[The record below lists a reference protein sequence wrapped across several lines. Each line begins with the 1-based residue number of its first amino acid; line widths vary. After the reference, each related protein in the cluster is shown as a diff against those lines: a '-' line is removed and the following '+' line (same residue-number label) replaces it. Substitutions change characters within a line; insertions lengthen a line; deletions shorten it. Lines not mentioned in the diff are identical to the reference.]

1 MWLGGFTGLA
11 LAAAPHYGTVSPLCS
26 SQLRKRA
33 DERLHD
39 RPRTIVH
46 RGGFLMADPPDPAE
60 LPENIDDLFA
70 AFDAGELDAEPVSDE
85 ERRRMVSAARLVRR
99 ARPGAQP
106 PPELRAR
113 VLERIRLESTQPPAP
128 VADLSRARER
138 RVRTRRMIAA
148 SAAAAAA
155 VIAVVFA
162 LNRGQDTGRPLL
174 FDAEL
179 AAIRTGPAPAAEGG
193 AEISRLGAG
202 YEVHLEAEGL
212 APTRGNKT
220 YVLWYVAKGDTRA
233 RPKRVA
239 IGSFR
244 TRDGTIDARWPAAF
258 DASRFTRV
266 SITLEPRD
274 DGDPRANGPE
284 VATGPSLHVHGK
296 PAQ

>member
-1 MWLGGFTGLA
+1 MGRCTPLREDLA
-11 LAAAPHYGTVSPLCS
+11 VAFIAGRMNVFAIALVRSCTP
-26 SQLRKRA
+26 
-33 DERLHD
+33 
-39 RPRTIVH
+39 
-46 RGGFLMADPPDPAE
+46 MADPPDPAE
-60 LPENIDDLFA
+60 PPENIDDLFA

-85 ERRRMVSAARLVRR
+85 ERRRMVAAARLVPR
-99 ARPGAQP
+99 ARPGAEP

-113 VLERIRLESTQPPAP
+113 VLERIRLESSQPPAP
-128 VADLSRARER
+128 VADLARARER
-138 RVRTRRMIAA
+138 RFPSRRVIAA
-148 SAAAAAA
+148 VVAAAAA
-155 VIAVVFA
+155 VIVAVFA

-179 AAIRTGPAPAAEGG
+179 AAIRTGPSPAAEGG

-202 YEVHLEAEGL
+202 YEVRLEAEGL
-212 APTRGNKT
+212 APTKGNTT

-258 DASRFTRV
+258 DSSRFTRV

-284 VATGPSLHVHGK
+284 VATGPSLRVHGK

>member
-1 MWLGGFTGLA
+1 
-11 LAAAPHYGTVSPLCS
+11 
-26 SQLRKRA
+26 
-33 DERLHD
+33 
-39 RPRTIVH
+39 
-46 RGGFLMADPPDPAE
+46 MADPPEPAE

-85 ERRRMVSAARLVRR
+85 ERRRMVAAAHLVRR
-99 ARPGAQP
+99 SRPGAEP

-113 VLERIRLESTQPPAP
+113 VLERIRLEGRQPPAP

-138 RVRTRRMIAA
+138 RARIRRMIAA
-148 SAAAAAA
+148 TAAAAAPI
-155 VIAVVFA
+155 IAVFFA
-162 LNRGQDTGRPLL
+162 LNRGQDTARPLL

-179 AAIRTGPAPAAEGG
+179 AAIRTGPSPTAEGG
-193 AEISRLGAG
+193 AEISRLGDG
-202 YEVHLEAEGL
+202 YEVRLEAEGL
-212 APTRGNKT
+212 APTKGNTT

-233 RPKRVA
+233 APKRVA

-284 VATGPSLHVHGK
+284 VATGRSLRVHGK
-296 PAQ
+296 PAK